1 MKWRHEPKRELMEEA
16 DEDMEQEIAR
26 SREEGGRRRS
36 LAVHTPKS
44 GRVCVCEMQSKCKAK
59 AGRGRA
65 GDGAGDWSRRLEQE
79 IGEGDW
85 SRRLEQEI
93 GAGDWSRR
101 RVGVG
106 RKGLGGGWPV
116 HALQRVDEYACA
128 KCTWGGRALVTNTFH
143 IHRYSYVPI
152 QSHARADLRVQG
164 GILCDEVAL
173 TCHGQCVRCGTKS
186 A

>member
-79 IGEGDW
+79 KIRSREEGV
-85 SRRLEQEI
+85 
-93 GAGDWSRR
+93 RR
-101 RVGVG
+101 RMACTRTPKSGRVCVCEMHVG
-106 RKGLGGGWPV
+106 R
-116 HALQRVDEYACA
+116 ACSRH
-128 KCTWGGRALVTNTFH
+128 K
-143 IHRYSYVPI
+143 YVPHT
-152 QSHARADLRVQG
+152 SVLVRTDPKPRARRP
-164 GILCDEVAL
+164 E
-173 TCHGQCVRCGTKS
+173 S
-186 A
+186 ARGHIV

>member
-1 MKWRHEPKRELMEEA
+1 
-16 DEDMEQEIAR
+16 
-26 SREEGGRRRS
+26 
-36 LAVHTPKS
+36 
-44 GRVCVCEMQSKCKAK
+44 
-59 AGRGRA
+59 
-65 GDGAGDWSRRLEQE
+65 LEKE
-79 IGEGDW
+79 IGAGDW

-101 RVGVG
+101 RLGVG
-106 RKGLGGGWPV
+106 RKGVGGGWPV

>member
-1 MKWRHEPKRELMEEA
+1 MRTW
-16 DEDMEQEIAR
+16 
-26 SREEGGRRRS
+26 GRR
-36 LAVHTPKS
+36 LLGV
-44 GRVCVCEMQSKCKAK
+44 GRKGVGGGAWLYTLLRVDEYACAKCKANAK
-59 AGRGRA
+59 QRQEEA
-65 GDGAGDWSRRLEQE
+65 EQE
-79 IGEGDW
+79 M
-85 SRRLEQEI
+85 EQEI

-101 RVGVG
+101 RLGVG

-128 KCTWGGRALVTNTFH
+128 KCTWGGRALVTNTFR

>member
-79 IGEGDW
+79 KIRSREEGV
-85 SRRLEQEI
+85 
-93 GAGDWSRR
+93 RR
-101 RVGVG
+101 RMACTRTPKSGRVCVCEMHVG
-106 RKGLGGGWPV
+106 RASSRHK
-116 HALQRVDEYACA
+116 
-128 KCTWGGRALVTNTFH
+128 
-143 IHRYSYVPI
+143 YVPHT
-152 QSHARADLRVQG
+152 SVLVRTDPKPRARRP
-164 GILCDEVAL
+164 E
-173 TCHGQCVRCGTKS
+173 S
-186 A
+186 ARGHIV

>member
-93 GAGDWSRR
+93 GAGDLEQEKIRSRVEGGRR
-101 RVGVG
+101 RMACTRTPKSGRVCVCEMHVG
-106 RKGLGGGWPV
+106 RGSSRHK
-116 HALQRVDEYACA
+116 
-128 KCTWGGRALVTNTFH
+128 
-143 IHRYSYVPI
+143 YVPHT
-152 QSHARADLRVQG
+152 SVLVRTDPKPRARRP
-164 GILCDEVAL
+164 E
-173 TCHGQCVRCGTKS
+173 S
-186 A
+186 ARGHIV